1 MAFDKLHKSLL
12 KALPEANINEPNK
25 VQIASLSKINS
36 GSDIILCA
44 DSAEGKTTT
53 ILMSII
59 TKLKYAFEDAPRAMI
74 IVPSREK
81 AEQTQELFKQLAK
94 LTDLRCVVVH
104 DDAPLLKH
112 FEDVYYGTDVV
123 VGTAKRIMDI
133 YFKYNLNINKLKH
146 VVIDNAEHI
155 SKQGLHGYIDRL
167 AQSLPKCQRIITCEN
182 INQKLE
188 KVAEKILI
196 NPIVIEINEK

>member
-12 KALPEANINEPNK
+12 KALPEANISEPNV
-25 VQIASLSKINS
+25 VQITALSKLNS
-36 GSDIILCA
+36 GTDIVLSSG
-44 DSAEGKTTT
+44 SATGKTTA

-74 IVPSREK
+74 IVPDKEK
-81 AEQTQELFKQLAK
+81 AEQTQELFKQLARY
-94 LTDLRCVVVH
+94 TDLRCVIVH
-104 DDAPLLKH
+104 DHAPLLKH
-112 FEDVYYGTDVV
+112 FEDVYYGTDVL

-155 SKQGLHGYIDRL
+155 IKQSLQGHMDRL
-167 AQSLPKCQRIITCEN
+167 SQSLPKCQRIIACEN
-182 INQKLE
+182 FDAKLE
-188 KVAEKILI
+188 RVADKLLI
-196 NPIVIEINEK
+196 NPQFIEIEE